1 MNQNGEVLL
10 VWTEGTAWQKGPS
23 LAYQLYS
30 RAGEPIVEKFG
41 VKLTGNGLLVEV
53 IACPE
58 AAQLPNSA

>member
-30 RAGEPIVEKFG
+30 RAGEPIVEKRQIPGIQTWSFAAA
-41 VKLTGNGLLVEV
+41 
-53 IACPE
+53 IARQDN
-58 AAQLPNSA
+58 AFSVY